1 MLCVCVSA
9 AKATARAEARRAIEA
24 ARTHR
29 DEEFAR
35 AREEWDADRVE
46 YERRLQVLHDKYASE
61 IRKQRV
67 KAQQGHAGATM
78 DSPMWAAAA
87 GAAGGEGGD
96 LAAQLDAAIV
106 ERISLLNDNRRLTNE
121 VTELTLSLE
130 TARAQLNDVRV
141 TNAQLQRAVQRVAA
155 ATVKTAQAS
164 PSSAAA
170 GAEDGISQV
179 LTETATAKASAD
191 RQVRHFV
198 RECQR
203 LRRVLASKQ
212 RQLVQLRSQQAPQGA
227 DGVEDDGVTAG
238 GVPTAVA
245 GGEAGTSA
253 ALVVDDLGEF
263 SDGEVDKEDGGDGGD
278 GSGSGAANGS
288 KRTTP
293 RFDPMPASTA
303 QALTQLRR
311 RLARRTL
318 QVRRLQQHLAEVVAP
333 QLQEYKQAA
342 AAAAAAGT
350 KVEQQGDN
358 GVGAAGPGAGAGAGA
373 DSSSA
378 PSQDEAVDAPSS
390 ADAFIQRMLAAE
402 KRADVAAR
410 QLTQARLEARDNEDR
425 ARQFEDTCTKLQH
438 QLAEAEAKLQ
448 GGSGSG
454 SSSSS
459 QSQADVNEVK
469 LLQQQVAELE
479 ARLQAESKRLRSQ
492 HTVRFVA
499 AQCPAE
505 PGLTNNVWP
514 LQDLVATRRAL
525 EDTQRQL
532 AAAQRAHTRTEP
544 AGVGGQQQQQHRA
557 VDGPTPEQLQAERQ
571 RVTQLQQQ
579 VDAAGDAAAASRVAL
594 EQRTRET
601 QRLNSR
607 VDALRSV
614 LASIHAV
621 VHSRDT
627 DPAPDHIDQRQGEK
641 G

>member
-164 PSSAAA
+164 PSSTAA

-212 RQLVQLRSQQAPQGA
+212 RQLVQLRSQQAPHGA

-245 GGEAGTSA
+245 GGEAGTST

-263 SDGEVDKEDGGDGGD
+263 SDGEVDKEDDGDGGD
-278 GSGSGAANGS
+278 GSGSGATNGS

-342 AAAAAAGT
+342 AAAAAGA
-350 KVEQQGDN
+350 KVAQQGDD

-448 GGSGSG
+448 GSGGSGSG
-454 SSSSS
+454 SGSSS

-492 HTVRFVA
+492 HTVR
-499 AQCPAE
+499 
-505 PGLTNNVWP
+505 LLRHNV
-514 LQDLVATRRAL
+514 LLSHV
-525 EDTQRQL
+525 
-532 AAAQRAHTRTEP
+532 
-544 AGVGGQQQQQHRA
+544 
-557 VDGPTPEQLQAERQ
+557 
-571 RVTQLQQQ
+571 
-579 VDAAGDAAAASRVAL
+579 
-594 EQRTRET
+594 
-601 QRLNSR
+601 
-607 VDALRSV
+607 
-614 LASIHAV
+614 
-621 VHSRDT
+621 
-627 DPAPDHIDQRQGEK
+627 
-641 G
+641 

>member
-1 MLCVCVSA
+1 
-9 AKATARAEARRAIEA
+9 
-24 ARTHR
+24 
-29 DEEFAR
+29 
-35 AREEWDADRVE
+35 
-46 YERRLQVLHDKYASE
+46 
-61 IRKQRV
+61 
-67 KAQQGHAGATM
+67 
-78 DSPMWAAAA
+78 MWAAAAGAA

-155 ATVKTAQAS
+155 ATVQTAQAS

-238 GVPTAVA
+238 GVGGVPTAVA

-263 SDGEVDKEDGGDGGD
+263 SDGEVDKEDDGDGGD

-342 AAAAAAGT
+342 AAAAAGA
-350 KVEQQGDN
+350 KVAQQGDD
-358 GVGAAGPGAGAGAGA
+358 GAGAAGPGAGAGAGA

-448 GGSGSG
+448 GSGSG

-459 QSQADVNEVK
+459 QSQADVNEVN

-492 HTVRFVA
+492 HTVRFSCGTVFF
-499 AQCPAE
+499 
-505 PGLTNNVWP
+505 
-514 LQDLVATRRAL
+514 
-525 EDTQRQL
+525 
-532 AAAQRAHTRTEP
+532 
-544 AGVGGQQQQQHRA
+544 
-557 VDGPTPEQLQAERQ
+557 
-571 RVTQLQQQ
+571 
-579 VDAAGDAAAASRVAL
+579 
-594 EQRTRET
+594 
-601 QRLNSR
+601 
-607 VDALRSV
+607 
-614 LASIHAV
+614 
-621 VHSRDT
+621 
-627 DPAPDHIDQRQGEK
+627 
-641 G
+641 